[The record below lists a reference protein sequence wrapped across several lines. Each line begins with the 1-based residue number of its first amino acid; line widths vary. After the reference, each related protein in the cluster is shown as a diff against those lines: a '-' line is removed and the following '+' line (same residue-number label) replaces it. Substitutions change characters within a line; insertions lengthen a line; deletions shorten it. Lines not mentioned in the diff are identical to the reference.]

1 MKEIKY
7 PVSVGQE
14 PEGEP
19 DAETMTVLRDAT
31 GRDLDVEE
39 VAAALNAFAS
49 SHALQNNA
57 QAARPGQA
65 PSGTAAQR
73 REESVSG
80 ASLPSTPVDTSAAA
94 STKQAEGFT
103 QEELEAYEDGRKAA
117 HEVFG
122 DFGQRLKGASAP
134 STTPRSETPRTAA
147 IARKWSLKGG
157 GTNTSDASPEAKE
170 LYGHAEQLEHELRKL
185 AAEYADLKVYGR
197 TTASATRHMDPRPC
211 MAPICG
217 TTCGYPEDH
226 QIHEGSTKPAPPH
239 GRHAYQPSAPT
250 GAET

>member
-49 SHALQNNA
+49 SHELRTGNSE
-57 QAARPGQA
+57 R
-65 PSGTAAQR
+65 
-73 REESVSG
+73 G
-80 ASLPSTPVDTSAAA
+80 ASDRRAEDGLTPSSPPSTPVDTSC
-94 STKQAEGFT
+94 
-103 QEELEAYEDGRKAA
+103 
-117 HEVFG
+117 
-122 DFGQRLKGASAP
+122 GQIRIDEQPCSDTLCAFVP